1 MQLRAPAILIAA
13 LPHGETAV
21 IARLLTEE
29 AGVVAGYVAG
39 GRGRRL
45 RPVVIPG
52 NLVEA
57 DFRSRSDSQLP
68 FARLELVESRGP
80 WLGEPLP
87 AAAIGWVCALTAT
100 SLPERHPYP
109 SLWQALS
116 GLLSA
121 ICHAPSARGWVRA
134 LVDYEALLLRELGYG
149 PQSQGR
155 AGDPG
160 GDWETIIDRL
170 RRQGD
175 ALETRLLA
183 DRKADVMAARS
194 ILVERLLRIAG
205 QG

>member
-21 IARLLTEE
+21 VARLLTEE

-57 DFRSRSDSQLP
+57 DFRSRSESQLP
-68 FARLELVESRGP
+68 FAKLELLESRGP

-121 ICHAPSARGWVRA
+121 ICHAPSARGWAGA

-149 PQSQGR
+149 GLRPQAEALPDVLSEMDQL
-155 AGDPG
+155 AGPLDHY
-160 GDWETIIDRL
+160 
-170 RRQGD
+170 
-175 ALETRLLA
+175 LLA
-183 DRKADVMAARS
+183 DRRGDVMAARA
-194 ILVERLLRIAG
+194 RLRELLGRMA
-205 QG
+205 